1 LTATKAAAGIREPGF
16 RGARTGG
23 ASEGEGDDLVGQLAA
38 ERELEASAGG
48 GARAGGRRSEAK
60 LAATTTWKRMQ
71 ALVVVG
77 LWAWCCVRGR
87 MSVALNPTVASH

>member
-48 GARAGGRRSEAK
+48 GGAE

-77 LWAWCCVRGR
+77 LWAWCCVRGL